1 MTEQGLSPY
10 ALEILK
16 LASQASEE
24 AAARFVKSRTPK
36 TRAGRRPITV
46 ANLIKK
52 ARAKRVAIGV
62 GERVAI
68 GVGAGSVGTLGLQS
82 VGKDWSTGRKY
93 RKAVEKQRKEQEKR
107 QKALEKQR
115 GAGYR

>member
-1 MTEQGLSPY
+1 MIEQGLSPY

-46 ANLIKK
+46 VNLIKK
-52 ARAKRVAIGV
+52 SNAKRMAIGV
-62 GERVAI
+62 GS
-68 GVGAGSVGTLGLQS
+68 GSLGTLVLQS
-82 VGKDWSTGRKY
+82 AGRDWSTGRKY
-93 RKAVEKQRKEQEKR
+93 RKAVERQRKEQER
-107 QKALEKQR
+107 QQKALENQR